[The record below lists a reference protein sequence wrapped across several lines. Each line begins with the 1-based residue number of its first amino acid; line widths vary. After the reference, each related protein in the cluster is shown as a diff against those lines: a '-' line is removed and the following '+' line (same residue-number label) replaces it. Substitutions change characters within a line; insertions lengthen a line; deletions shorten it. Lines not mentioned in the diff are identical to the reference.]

1 MVLKSG
7 NSAHPI
13 RSDSSAGV
21 EYPLPSLT
29 SAPPRSHH
37 SNYQKHPKQ
46 PTKIHK
52 TLQITRMSSSTIQAH
67 TIQHS
72 NLDQSAADLVL
83 LSNSLDKSKRIT
95 DNLSNMLTVFDD
107 VCQQ

>member
-1 MVLKSG
+1 M
-7 NSAHPI
+7 
-13 RSDSSAGV
+13 
-21 EYPLPSLT
+21 
-29 SAPPRSHH
+29 
-37 SNYQKHPKQ
+37 
-46 PTKIHK
+46 
-52 TLQITRMSSSTIQAH
+52 TIQAH

-95 DNLSNMLTVFDD
+95 DNLSKMLTGFDD